1 MATNNKPFAW
11 DKYDVVAEIE
21 RMDKDDVIRVASAEL
36 KGKNYVDVRNFWR
49 NKNTDELAPGKGIAI
64 ATIEAMPVQVATAIL
79 CSYGAD
85 AEAML
90 AIVSAEVLSFVAKS
104 KKKAVKKPAT
114 KKPKAEPKEEKAVNK
129 VTKKKAGA

>member
-36 KGKNYVDVRNFWR
+36 KGKNYVDVRNFWL

-64 ATIEAMPVQVATAIL
+64 PTAEAMPVQVATAIL

-104 KKKAVKKPAT
+104 KKAAKKPAT
-114 KKPKAEPKEEKAVNK
+114 KKPKAEPKEEKAVKK